1 MTDRLK
7 SLSTYDYIIVI
18 KIYFVKLCYTWL
30 LISAPGTLLSAGVF
44 VPSAPINLLLNQK
57 CPFNTA
63 FVKKEQNHINSFA
76 LLH

>member
-1 MTDRLK
+1 
-7 SLSTYDYIIVI
+7 
-18 KIYFVKLCYTWL
+18 
-30 LISAPGTLLSAGVF
+30 